1 MPETPRDRRTAS
13 ASKGPSMSLEVSL
26 AEEAGVEI
34 APLRKAKAWT
44 DYVWS
49 AVGILAVLGAGY
61 MLYKELAGISPRDI
75 SRAFAHIPP
84 ERWVLA
90 ICGTLVAYAALAW
103 YDRIALLH
111 LGKPLNWLFIS
122 LTSFTTYA
130 LSHNIGASVFSGAAV
145 RYRAYSTKGL
155 TATDVGVL
163 VLLTAFTFALGTIL
177 LGGLVLVGEPQLVAR
192 LLHVSERLAR
202 GVGYVMLG
210 AVALYVIG
218 SLFEFPVAEDR
229 GHASSVYPRLP
240 IVLRQLVAAPLE
252 LLGAAAII
260 YFAMPAHGNPG
271 YFVVLGVF
279 LASFSVALISHAP
292 GGLGVLEFLFI
303 KAMPEVPKAEVL
315 VALLV
320 FRLLYLIVPLALGLV
335 VVMVF
340 EKGRL
345 AEALRSRSAV
355 ARGRGGPQRAGPVQ
369 FQYRASRRSGAQ
381 GSKGRRHSS
390 MTGKRA

>member
-1 MPETPRDRRTAS
+1 MPEPPRNHRFAH
-13 ASKGPSMSLEVSL
+13 ASKDISMSVEASLE
-26 AEEAGVEI
+26 EEAGTEI
-34 APLRKAKAWT
+34 APLPLRKAKAWT
-44 DYVWS
+44 DYAWS
-49 AVGILAVLGAGY
+49 AVGIIAVLGAGY

-75 SRAFAHIPP
+75 SRAFALIPR

-90 ICGTLVAYAALAW
+90 ILGTLVAYAALAW

-163 VLLTAFTFALGTIL
+163 VVLTAFTFMLGTIL

-192 LLHVSERLAR
+192 LLHVDRELAR
-202 GVGYVMLG
+202 AVGFVMLG
-210 AVALYVIG
+210 AVALYVLG
-218 SLFEFPVAEDR
+218 SVFEFPALNL
-229 GHASSVYPRLP
+229 GSCKLSYPRPP
-240 IVLRQLVAAPLE
+240 IVLRQLIAAPLE

-315 VALLV
+315 VALLI
-320 FRLLYLIVPLALGLV
+320 FRLLYLVVPLALGLV

-345 AEALRSRSAV
+345 AETLRVRSVGPPDADAGSPRPQAAAPSNV
-355 ARGRGGPQRAGPVQ
+355 VHIREAARQARKSGPPPI
-369 FQYRASRRSGAQ
+369 
-381 GSKGRRHSS
+381 
-390 MTGKRA
+390 

>member
-61 MLYKELAGISPRDI
+61 MLYKELAGISPARHLA
-75 SRAFAHIPP
+75 RFAHIPP

-155 TATDVGVL
+155 SATEVGVL
-163 VLLTAFTFALGTIL
+163 VFLTAFTFALGTTL
-177 LGGLVLVGEPQLVAR
+177 LGGLVLVGEPQLVR
-192 LLHVSERLAR
+192 E
-202 GVGYVMLG
+202 
-210 AVALYVIG
+210 
-218 SLFEFPVAEDR
+218 
-229 GHASSVYPRLP
+229 
-240 IVLRQLVAAPLE
+240 
-252 LLGAAAII
+252 AAA
-260 YFAMPAHGNPG
+260 H
-271 YFVVLGVF
+271 
-279 LASFSVALISHAP
+279 
-292 GGLGVLEFLFI
+292 
-303 KAMPEVPKAEVL
+303 
-315 VALLV
+315 
-320 FRLLYLIVPLALGLV
+320 
-335 VVMVF
+335 
-340 EKGRL
+340 
-345 AEALRSRSAV
+345 
-355 ARGRGGPQRAGPVQ
+355 Q
-369 FQYRASRRSGAQ
+369 
-381 GSKGRRHSS
+381 
-390 MTGKRA
+390 